1 MSIYQA
7 LQLSAAGSK
16 ELIKNAGSKQEKRK
30 WLLVYLLKNFLTVAF
45 CMVFVTVFTVAFGPK
60 NSIAGVVVLLSVMT
74 LRFSDFGIRASHG
87 VAVVF
92 LTFAILAFGPYAA
105 VHSDLGVAFLIN
117 SLCILGLLVL
127 NCHNVLMFNH
137 ATFVLGYLLLLG
149 YDVSGRDYVVRIISL
164 FLGASICAAIFYKNH
179 RHISYKRTF
188 RHLFREF
195 NVRTSRT
202 QWYLRLS
209 LGVSS
214 ALLAAGLLH
223 MPRPMW
229 VGISA
234 MSVLLPFT
242 QDLVYRLKRR
252 LPFGAVGCGVFAI
265 LYMVLP
271 ESIGPFIGL
280 LGGIGVGFSA
290 TYSWQTIFNTF
301 GALAMAVGLL
311 GFKGAIL
318 QRILALALGSVYGAA
333 FHWVLSRIMPRLSGI
348 VRAWEYEKRS
358 RVS

>member
-7 LQLSAAGSK
+7 LQLNAAGSK
-16 ELIKNAGSKQEKRK
+16 ALIKNARDKQEKRK

-45 CMVFVTVFTVAFGPK
+45 CMVFVTAFTAAFGPE
-60 NSIAGVVVLLSVMT
+60 NSIAGVVVLLAVMV
-74 LRFSDFGIRASHG
+74 LRFADFGIQASHG
-87 VAVVF
+87 IAVVF
-92 LTFAILAFGPYAA
+92 LTFAILAVGPYAA
-105 VHSDLGVAFLIN
+105 ARAGLAGAFLIN

-127 NCHNVLMFNH
+127 NCHNVMMSNH

-149 YDVSGRDYVVRIISL
+149 YDVSGHAYVARVISL
-164 FLGASICAAIFYKNH
+164 FVGAVMCAAIFYKNH
-179 RHISYKRTF
+179 RHISYKRAF
-188 RHLFREF
+188 GHLFREF
-195 NVRTSRT
+195 DLGTSRT

-214 ALLAAGLLH
+214 SLLAAGLLH
-223 MPRPMW
+223 LPRPMW
-229 VGISA
+229 VGVSA

-252 LPFGAVGCGVFAI
+252 LPFGAVGCGVFAA
-265 LYMVLP
+265 LYMALP
-271 ESIGPFIGL
+271 ESMGPFIGI

-301 GALAMAVGLL
+301 GALAVAVGLL

-318 QRILALALGSVYGAA
+318 HRILALALGSVYGAG
-333 FHWVLSRIMPRLSGI
+333 FHWVMNRVVQHISLPGGVGNI
-348 VRAWEYEKRS
+348 EKEA
-358 RVS
+358 